1 MRADR
6 EDIYGFVASVLMCST
21 PVAFLTFEFMLPN
34 VTSPNFG
41 KNLLIILVL
50 SIVTGIP
57 AGILNKKTKPAIV
70 SIFVY
75 TIGGYLLAFLFYMFP
90 FWAYGAT
97 LEIPG
102 LYYAAFLRF
111 TIILVFMFVFGG
123 IIGVMAGQYSR
134 DYIGREETKILW
146 SEKPE
151 K

>member
-1 MRADR
+1 MNTER
-6 EDIYGFVASVLMCST
+6 EDIYGFVSAVLMCST
-21 PVAFLTFEFMLPN
+21 PVAFLAFEFMLPN
-34 VTSPNFG
+34 VSFPSFG

-50 SIVTGIP
+50 AIV
-57 AGILNKKTKPAIV
+57 AGICSGLLNKKVGPAIV
-70 SIFVY
+70 SVFVY
-75 TIGGYLLAFLFYMFP
+75 TILGYLLAFLFYMFP

-111 TIILVFMFVFGG
+111 TVILVFLFIFGG
-123 IIGVMAGQYSR
+123 IVGVMGGQFFK

-151 K
+151 N

>member
-1 MRADR
+1 MERTDV
-6 EDIYGFVASVLMCST
+6 YGFAASVLMCST

-34 VTSPNFG
+34 VSYPSYG
-41 KNLLIILVL
+41 KNLLVILLL
-50 SIVTGIP
+50 SIATGVP
-57 AGILNKKTKPAIV
+57 AGLLNNKMKFSIV
-70 SIFVY
+70 SIFMY
-75 TIGGYLLAFLFYMFP
+75 TFVGYLLAFLFYLFP

-111 TIILVFMFVFGG
+111 TVILVFLFVFGG
-123 IIGVMAGQYSR
+123 IIGVMLGQYLK

-151 K
+151 G